1 MTLRMENLEKRT
13 EKRKSC
19 TLNCERRII
28 EINDDLPNQNAINL
42 SAVILGVI
50 R

>member
-13 EKRKSC
+13 EKRKSYK
-19 TLNCERRII
+19 LNCERRII
-28 EINDDLPNQNAINL
+28 EINDDLPNQNAVNL
-42 SAVILGVI
+42 STVILGLI

>member
-13 EKRKSC
+13 EKRKSYK
-19 TLNCERRII
+19 LNCERRII
-28 EINDDLPNQNAINL
+28 EISDNLPNQNAVNL
-42 SAVILGVI
+42 SIVILGVI